1 MLAPLKRRHHFGA
14 PPIPVAKVTDL
25 TVPSP
30 DGDIP
35 IQVYAPDAAGSLPIL
50 VYYHGGGW
58 VSGCIETHENAC
70 RALANQTPCVVVS
83 VEYRR
88 APETKFPGPL
98 EDCYAA
104 TKWVAEHGAELGGD
118 PTRLAV
124 GGDSAGG
131 NLAAAVALLAR
142 ERGGP
147 KIGFQLLIYPVTDCN
162 FETAS
167 YKDAAEGFGLTQD
180 SMRYF
185 WEMYLRGRGGRRE
198 PAGLGAAG
206 GPGRAAA
213 GARHHGRVRSAP

>member
-1 MLAPLKRRHHFGA
+1 MPLDPLARAYLDAGAELGFKAPRDSTPDEARANAIKRRHIFGA
-14 PPIPVAKVTDL
+14 PPIPVGKVSDL

-58 VSGCIETHENAC
+58 VSGCIETHENVC

-88 APETKFPGPL
+88 SPETKFPGPL

-104 TKWVAEHGAELGGD
+104 TKWVADHGAELGGD

-131 NLAAAVALLAR
+131 S
-142 ERGGP
+142 
-147 KIGFQLLIYPVTDCN
+147 C
-162 FETAS
+162 
-167 YKDAAEGFGLTQD
+167 
-180 SMRYF
+180 
-185 WEMYLRGRGGRRE
+185 
-198 PAGLGAAG
+198 GAAG
-206 GPGRAAA
+206 P
-213 GARHHGRVRSAP
+213 